1 MSDTQTATAAPA
13 QTMVQP
19 QQGTGQEGYPQQA
32 PAGGLRPADIQLPTD
47 YPSREAVVN
56 DISDWDA
63 EGEQF
68 LSFLNAT
75 EAPNGDTGFQP
86 SPHDRQQH
94 GQPQGQPQQ
103 QSWQQTDQSG
113 YPQSGQPNGLP
124 QGQPNGYP
132 QGQPNG
138 QPQGSPQDQ
147 PQGEHVQGQA
157 PQGSPQQGTPPT
169 GESIET
175 LRAQVEQLQQA
186 KAFMESQEYRDARA
200 VMDEFRKDPVGFYEK
215 YLPQSAAVIQQR
227 QAAAALPVDEYAR
240 QYTDKALSRKY
251 GEDFQF
257 DPSEALIPG
266 TRSYDWQTDRQ
277 IYLQQAMQSYYQEQA
292 RLREQH
298 EQGERQLADTAARV
312 LAEMQIPADRWTDIR
327 KLAESIEVT
336 PEIQIRLAL
345 SYLDQQGRLAPY
357 RTAQPNGQPQ
367 GVNPT
372 AGHTQ
377 VGNPQGSY
385 PQGVPFRPSQEM
397 PQPGLQHIPGGQGVQ
412 TTMQGLQD
420 VFPDDFIFGLG

>member
-1 MSDTQTATAAPA
+1 
-13 QTMVQP
+13 
-19 QQGTGQEGYPQQA
+19 
-32 PAGGLRPADIQLPTD
+32 
-47 YPSREAVVN
+47 
-56 DISDWDA
+56 
-63 EGEQF
+63 
-68 LSFLNAT
+68 
-75 EAPNGDTGFQP
+75 
-86 SPHDRQQH
+86 
-94 GQPQGQPQQ
+94 
-103 QSWQQTDQSG
+103 
-113 YPQSGQPNGLP
+113 
-124 QGQPNGYP
+124 
-132 QGQPNG
+132 
-138 QPQGSPQDQ
+138 
-147 PQGEHVQGQA
+147 
-157 PQGSPQQGTPPT
+157 
-169 GESIET
+169 
-175 LRAQVEQLQQA
+175 
-186 KAFMESQEYRDARA
+186 
-200 VMDEFRKDPVGFYEK
+200 VGFYEK
-215 YLPQSAAVIQQR
+215 YLPQSAAVVQQR

-240 QYTDKALSRKY
+240 QYTDKALSNKY

-312 LAEMQIPADRWTDIR
+312 LAEMHIPAERWTDIR

-357 RTAQPNGQPQ
+357 RAAQPNGQPQ
-367 GVNPT
+367 GGYPQNGNPT
-372 AGHTQ
+372 AGQ
-377 VGNPQGSY
+377 PQGGY
-385 PQGVPFRPSQEM
+385 PPNGLPQGVPQGVPFRPSQEM